1 MAARAPAAAGCL
13 PTVTATGRTSR
24 PTRRV
29 RHAGWSVHHRRR
41 WRWRQLAQLYGAGGE
56 QGSMVKVAPAHSSP
70 HGHPPEEACSP
81 ARGCPLEDPSPRGC
95 RAEAAPVPAGSR
107 RFPPPLPVQEGPG
120 VERSTFLE
128 YRTCRRS
135 PPPSPTPPSRSARTP
150 HSALVRVACR
160 PSAVRQHGQSAPPPL
175 GSARARLP
183 FHPRARLAAV
193 AGAALQEAAGTRG
206 AQPLPRVLEPA
217 TSKAAHFPALGPLSV
232 S

>member
-1 MAARAPAAAGCL
+1 
-13 PTVTATGRTSR
+13 
-24 PTRRV
+24 
-29 RHAGWSVHHRRR
+29 
-41 WRWRQLAQLYGAGGE
+41 
-56 QGSMVKVAPAHSSP
+56 MVKVAPAHSSP

-107 RFPPPLPVQEGPG
+107 RFPPPLPVQEGLG

-160 PSAVRQHGQSAPPPL
+160 PSAVRQHGQSAPPPRQCPSPAPVPPQGAP
-175 GSARARLP
+175 GSCGWRGAPGSGRHTGRPTTASGARAS
-183 FHPRARLAAV
+183 H
-193 AGAALQEAAGTRG
+193 LQSR
-206 AQPLPRVLEPA
+206 PLPRLGTTQCQLRRLAP
-217 TSKAAHFPALGPLSV
+217 TLTLTLTLALAPTLTLTLTPNPNPGPDPDTDPDH
-232 S
+232 